1 MKKITTLAVSLL
13 TAACMSA
20 GALAADQPLEKV
32 APFPKAEKGM
42 KRQVIQLPQQQDESA
57 LKVELMIGQTLE
69 VDCNHHRLGGELES
83 KTLEGWGYDY
93 YVFEKLSGPVSTMMA
108 CPDGKKEK
116 KFVTAGLGDDAMLRY
131 RLPFLSERLSER
143 DIRHRLAAAQRL
155 QLRLRYLIHRPGWL
169 IFQFQHFT
177 GPRQRFL
184 DLRRVAVKT
193 NTVGWDDRLQLG
205 LPFRRIDFIFK
216 HFLH

>member
-1 MKKITTLAVSLL
+1 M
-13 TAACMSA
+13 
-20 GALAADQPLEKV
+20 
-32 APFPKAEKGM
+32 
-42 KRQVIQLPQQQDESA
+42 
-57 LKVELMIGQTLE
+57 
-69 VDCNHHRLGGELES
+69 
-83 KTLEGWGYDY
+83 
-93 YVFEKLSGPVSTMMA
+93 
-108 CPDGKKEK
+108 
-116 KFVTAGLGDDAMLRY
+116 
-131 RLPFLSERLSER
+131 SERLSER

-205 LPFRRIDFIFK
+205 ELGINKDNIHYECFGPHK
-216 HFLH
+216 VL